1 MDRVALFFSLGQTC
15 RTKANS
21 DFNLTKSTRMKQL
34 FDAETWVFD
43 LDNTLYPAASN
54 LFDQVDRRM
63 CGFIAET
70 LDLPHADAYKLQ
82 KQYFREHGTTLRGLM
97 TVHNIDPAAFLDYVH
112 DIDVTPVPPSPILS
126 GHLQNLPGRKVIF
139 TNGSVAH
146 ADRVTQRLG
155 IDHHFDDIFDIVAS
169 DYTPK
174 PDPGVYQT
182 MINALDIDPTK
193 AVMVEDM
200 AKNLVPAAAL
210 GMATVWVRNDTPWSQ
225 AGDDT
230 DYIDHVTED
239 LTTWLGQVLP
249 PLPSDSV

>member
-1 MDRVALFFSLGQTC
+1 MTE
-15 RTKANS
+15 S
-21 DFNLTKSTRMKQL
+21 DLDLTESNRQNRL
-34 FDAETWVFD
+34 VNAETWVFD

-70 LDLPHADAYKLQ
+70 LNLPHAEAYKLQ
-82 KQYFREHGTTLRGLM
+82 KQYFREHGTTLKGLM
-97 TVHNIDPAAFLDYVH
+97 DVHDIDPAGFLDYVH
-112 DIDVTPVPPSPILS
+112 DIDVTPVPPSPALS
-126 GHLQNLPGRKVIF
+126 AHLEALPGRKVIF

-155 IDHHFDDIFDIVAS
+155 IDHHFDGIFDIVAS
-169 DYTPK
+169 DYVPK
-174 PDPGVYQT
+174 PDPSVYDT
-182 MINALDIDPTK
+182 MLRALDVNPTK

-225 AGDDT
+225 ADENT
-230 DYIDHVTED
+230 DYIHHVTED
-239 LTTWLGQVLP
+239 LIDWLGQVLIP
-249 PLPSDSV
+249 QTAK